1 MEPVYAIKSTYDE
14 EMYFHQVVASK
25 PRMMPK
31 EDDGKKIRFRL
42 PDFGLKD
49 TLMALLVGA
58 AVYMAFG
65 QLDPSTRI
73 LQAVLCGLVA
83 AVVLRRMNYRGA
95 SGYHHGIS
103 V

>member
-1 MEPVYAIKSTYDE
+1 MEPVYEIKSTYDE

-58 AVYMAFG
+58 AVYMAF
-65 QLDPSTRI
+65 
-73 LQAVLCGLVA
+73 QAHPACG
-83 AVVLRRMNYRGA
+83 MPPMHPE
-95 SGYHHGIS
+95 SGYPFHC
-103 V
+103 VRYP

>member
-1 MEPVYAIKSTYDE
+1 MEPVYAVKSTYDE

-58 AVYMAFG
+58 AVYMAF
-65 QLDPSTRI
+65 
-73 LQAVLCGLVA
+73 QAHPAYDMPLMYQV
-83 AVVLRRMNYRGA
+83 
-95 SGYHHGIS
+95 
-103 V
+103 